1 MGKYS
6 KIIYKILRTVDYCYS
21 NKIKIE
27 FDLEKLGLKEHEL
40 GLYLHNLVE
49 AGYIGGIIISKCLG
63 ATHYEKYRA
72 YDYAYLTLSGMMFL
86 EENSEMKN
94 LYTTITEIRDWFVAL
109 APLVVSQ

>member
-6 KIIYKILRTVDYCYS
+6 KTIYKILRTIDYCYS

-27 FDLEKLGLKEHEL
+27 FDLEKLELKNHEL

-49 AGYIGGIIISKCLG
+49 AGYIGGIIISRGLG
-63 ATHYEKYRA
+63 ESHYEKYRA
-72 YDYAYLTLSGMMFL
+72 YEYAYLTLAGMMFL

-94 LYTTITEIRDWFVAL
+94 FYKTITEIRDWFVAL
-109 APLVVSQ
+109 SPLVVPQ